1 MLQQFTFYSPK
12 NLNEFISRSNE
23 NLVFQVSNESFSCS
37 TTRMVR
43 GCGLFLT
50 LALLT
55 SQCAATDYQIRFFW
69 NGLVLN
75 QSDVVNFSINESVE
89 KDGVEINIKAP
100 FYNDAPPPNA
110 RPGEV
115 YLA

>member
-1 MLQQFTFYSPK
+1 
-12 NLNEFISRSNE
+12 
-23 NLVFQVSNESFSCS
+23 
-37 TTRMVR
+37 MVR
-43 GCGLFLT
+43 GCGLVLT
-50 LALLT
+50 LVFLT
-55 SQCAATDYQIRFFW
+55 SQCAATDYQIRFLW

-110 RPGEV
+110 TPGKD

>member
-1 MLQQFTFYSPK
+1 MK
-12 NLNEFISRSNE
+12 
-23 NLVFQVSNESFSCS
+23 VFSSS

-43 GCGLFLT
+43 GCGLFFT
-50 LALLT
+50 LAFLI